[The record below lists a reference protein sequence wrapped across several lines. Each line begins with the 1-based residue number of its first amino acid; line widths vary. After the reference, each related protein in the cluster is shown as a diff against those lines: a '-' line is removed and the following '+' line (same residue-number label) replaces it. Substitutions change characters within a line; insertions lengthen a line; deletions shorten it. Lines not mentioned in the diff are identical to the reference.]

1 MATPS
6 IGARV
11 GQTLVDLRL
20 TPDPS
25 ESFSALAGVAADLVL
40 ALAMHAGVAGTLV
53 DVDFAVSS
61 LGALGTRAL
70 VASPGHILT
79 GSTVPTG

>member
-6 IGARV
+6 IGAGV

-25 ESFSALAGVAADLVL
+25 ESFSALARVAANLVL

-53 DVDFAVSS
+53 DVDFTVSS

-70 VASPGHILT
+70 VASPRHILT
-79 GSTVPTG
+79 GSSVPAG